1 MSSYELMTTIHVSPL
16 SAPAVGDVWRLTAP
30 VVAHT
35 ASAWMWYSEAM
46 QGLSLLK
53 TAVFCRF
60 RIQQAG
66 SFIKE
71 DKPFLND
78 PKVGVG
84 GKLYQPMNFSWT
96 VGGHAINWI
105 QESTSCHGARG
116 KGEPSLTTPR
126 WESTANGHQPMNF
139 SQIVGHAINW
149 IQESTSCHGAR
160 GKGQSTRRCPVVSDV
175 WSHRRYAACLSLLG
189 ARLSN
194 FCPGIASQMKHF
206 TRGVSHVTFHEAD
219 PIAPWKRAS

>member
-16 SAPAVGDVWRLTAP
+16 SAPAVGDVWSLTAP

-84 GKLYQPMNFSWT
+84 GKWYQPMNFSWT
-96 VGGHAINWI
+96 VG
-105 QESTSCHGARG
+105 
-116 KGEPSLTTPR
+116 
-126 WESTANGHQPMNF
+126 
-139 SQIVGHAINW
+139 GHAINW

-194 FCPGIASQMKHF
+194 FCPSQMKHF